1 MVDDLI
7 HVFVPRTYKLSN
19 GKIVKEKVS
28 KSPYI
33 IIILIL
39 MVIGC
44 GKIVGFN
51 FSQLIKRGH
60 FFFDMLKKMFPC
72 NWSYWPMMKKAMLDT
87 IIMSILGSVIGC
99 VVALPVS
106 FFLSANFKIS
116 KVITVSSRIV
126 ITLFRTLPIMVFA
139 CFFQLL
145 FGMGTFT
152 GTLAIS
158 VFTFTICTKMMYE
171 YIETVDMGAYEA
183 IQSTGASR
191 IKCIWTSIWPQVKGY
206 FFSTVLL
213 TLETNVKSASILGY
227 VGAGGI
233 GIVLDSQ
240 LSLRKYSNLGLVVLV
255 MTLTVV
261 ALEFLA
267 RYGRRKLSDV

>member
-1 MVDDLI
+1 MFDDLL
-7 HVFVPRTYKLSN
+7 HVFVPRTYKLPN
-19 GKIVKEKVS
+19 GKVVKEKVN
-28 KSPYI
+28 KTPYLV
-33 IIILIL
+33 ILVIL
-39 MVIGC
+39 MIIGC
-44 GKIVGFN
+44 CRIAKVDFGL
-51 FSQLIKRGH
+51 LIKRGH
-60 FFFDMLKKMFPC
+60 FFFDMLSKMFPC
-72 NWSYWPMMKKAMLDT
+72 NWEYWPLMKKAMLDT
-87 IIMSILGSVIGC
+87 IIMSLLGSVVGCLIG
-99 VVALPVS
+99 LPVS
-106 FFLSANFKIS
+106 FYISTNFKIP
-116 KVITVSSRIV
+116 KWITVSSRV
-126 ITLFRTLPIMVFA
+126 FLTLFRTLPIMVFA

-152 GTLAIS
+152 GTMAIT

-191 IKCIWTSIWPQVKGY
+191 PKCIWTAIWPQVKGY
-206 FFSTVLL
+206 YFSTVLL
-213 TLETNVKSASILGY
+213 TLESNVKSASILGY

-240 LSLRKYSNLGLVVLV
+240 LSLRKYANLGLVVLV
-255 MTLTVV
+255 MTVTVV